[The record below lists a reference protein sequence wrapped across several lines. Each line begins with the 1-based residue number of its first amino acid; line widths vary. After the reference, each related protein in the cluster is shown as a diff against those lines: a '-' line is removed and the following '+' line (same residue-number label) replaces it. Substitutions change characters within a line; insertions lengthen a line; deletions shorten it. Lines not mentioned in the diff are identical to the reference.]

1 MRYGIRGVAI
11 RLPLI
16 GLLILLAGCG
26 GNDESDKRQVS
37 SPSPIASPQIVGT
50 ETPTPTIDPNITPSP
65 TPCVLSTEWTETY
78 TVRADDTLGAIAIA
92 AGTTIKAVQDAN
104 CLTDRDL
111 LQVGQVLLVPNAFSI
126 DIAASETGIESL
138 IVFVRDGGFGQRN
151 LWAVKSDGT
160 ALRPLTESGYVV
172 GRPVRDASLV
182 TVALR
187 VVSPFH
193 VPESVPKSLDSLPN
207 DIWIVNADGT
217 NLHRLVDQGPAD
229 ALYRSDA
236 VWSLDGSQV
245 FFTEQGGL
253 FGSLVRINEDGTQ
266 RYVLTTGDFV
276 PPDGFNPIPPAL
288 SPDGRMLAYVTWDDV
303 RVASL
308 QTINTEDLSVQAYA
322 SNFEYW
328 GGPYWVP
335 LDGDNGPPAIAFAI
349 ADPNG
354 TTLWHVI
361 DPQTG
366 QLAPRPNGLVLVN
379 EGLDWTIRPVGDG
392 LALFQTDT
400 PQNRSLPSAW
410 ESVSWG
416 PAGARLVAAHEDG
429 LMLFDFETGYEIRIT
444 EGHDLTPVWMPPGWW
459 VLP

>member
-1 MRYGIRGVAI
+1 MRTGLRGVVGVI
-11 RLPLI
+11 LLPL
-16 GLLILLAGCG
+16 LVLAGCG
-26 GNDESDKRQVS
+26 GSEKSATRQVS
-37 SPSPIASPQIVGT
+37 FPTPTLSPPTVTIES
-50 ETPTPTIDPNITPSP
+50 PTPTIDPNITPSP
-65 TPCVLSTEWTETY
+65 TACVLSTEWVETY

-126 DIAASETGIESL
+126 DIAVSETGIEGL

-160 ALRPLTESGYVV
+160 ALRQLSQSGYVM
-172 GRPVRDASLV
+172 GRPIRDASLV
-182 TVALR
+182 TMAFR
-187 VVSPFH
+187 EVSPFH
-193 VPESVPKSLDSLPN
+193 VPESAPASLDGLPN

-229 ALYRSDA
+229 ALYRSEP
-236 VWSLDGSQV
+236 VWSLDGNQV

-276 PPDGFNPIPPAL
+276 PPDDLSPIAPAL
-288 SPDGRMLAYVTWDDV
+288 SPDGKTLAYVTWDEMG
-303 RVASL
+303 VAAL
-308 QTINTEDLSVQAYA
+308 QMINTDDQRVQPYA
-322 SNFEYW
+322 TNFEYR

-335 LDGDNGPPAIAFAI
+335 LDGDSGPPAIAFAL
-349 ADPNG
+349 ADSNG
-354 TTLWHVI
+354 ATLWHVI

-366 QLAPRPNGLVLVN
+366 QLAARPNGLALVN
-379 EGLDWTIRPVGDG
+379 EGLDWTIRPAGSG
-392 LALFQTDT
+392 LTLFQMDT
-400 PQNRSLPSAW
+400 PQNQALPTSW
-410 ESVSWG
+410 ESVAWG
-416 PAGARLVAAHEDG
+416 PTGTRLVAAQEGG
-429 LMLFDFETGYEIRIT
+429 LTLYDFATGFEKRIT
-444 EGHDLTPVWMPPGWW
+444 EGYDLTPVWMPPGWW

>member
-1 MRYGIRGVAI
+1 M

-26 GNDESDKRQVS
+26 RNDESDKRQAN
-37 SPSPIASPQIVGT
+37 SPSPTASPQTAIT

-160 ALRPLTESGYVV
+160 ALRQLTESGYVV

-182 TVALR
+182 TLAFR

-193 VPESVPKSLDSLPN
+193 VPESAPESLDGLPN

-229 ALYRSDA
+229 ALYRSDG
-236 VWSLDGSQV
+236 VWSWDGNQV

-266 RYVLTTGDFV
+266 RYVMTTGDFV
-276 PPDGFNPIPPAL
+276 PPDTFTPLTPAL
-288 SPDGRMLAYVTWDDV
+288 SPDGKILAYVTWDDV
-303 RVASL
+303 GVTAL
-308 QTINTEDLSVQAYA
+308 QIINIEDLTVQSYA
-322 SNFEYW
+322 SNFEYR

-354 TTLWHVI
+354 ATLWHVI

-379 EGLDWTIRPVGDG
+379 EGLDWTIRPAGDG
-392 LALFQTDT
+392 LTLFQTNT
-400 PQNRSLPSAW
+400 PQNRPLPSTWDAI
-410 ESVSWG
+410 SWG
-416 PAGARLVAAHEDG
+416 PSGARLVATQDGG
-429 LMLFDFETGYEIRIT
+429 LMLFDFEAGFEKRIT
-444 EGHDLTPVWMPPGWW
+444 EGHDLAPVWMLPGWW

>member
-1 MRYGIRGVAI
+1 MQRGIRGVAI

-16 GLLILLAGCG
+16 GLLILLAGCS
-26 GNDESDKRQVS
+26 GNDKSDKRQAS
-37 SPSPIASPQIVGT
+37 SPSPTASLQIVGT

-138 IVFVRDGGFGQRN
+138 IVFVRDGGLGQRN

-160 ALRPLTESGYVV
+160 TLRQLTESGYVV

-182 TVALR
+182 TVAFR

-193 VPESVPKSLDSLPN
+193 VPDSAPESLDALPN

-236 VWSLDGSQV
+236 VWSWDGSQV

-276 PPDGFNPIPPAL
+276 PPDGLNPIAPAL
-288 SPDGRMLAYVTWDDV
+288 SPDGKLLAYVTWDEAGG
-303 RVASL
+303 ASL
-308 QTINTEDLSVQAYA
+308 QIINTEDLMVQPYA
-322 SNFEYW
+322 SNFEYR

-335 LDGDNGPPAIAFAI
+335 LEGDNGPPAIAFAI
-349 ADPNG
+349 ADSNG
-354 TTLWHVI
+354 ATLWHVM

-366 QLAPRPNGLVLVN
+366 QLAPHPNGLALVN

-392 LALFQTDT
+392 LRLFQTDT
-400 PQNRSLPSAW
+400 PQNRLLPTAW
-410 ESVSWG
+410 ESISWG
-416 PAGARLVAAHEDG
+416 PTGARLVAAQEGG